1 MSVHS
6 LPTPFGQAIVVL
18 NESGAVTKL
27 TLGHIQGA
35 PELKPDHPVHQQLTE
50 YFAGKRTEFDLK
62 LAPSGTPFQQEVWAA
77 LQEIPFGLT
86 KTYGEI
92 AKGLGKPDAIRAVG
106 RANALN
112 PIWILIP
119 CHRVIG
125 ASGSLTG
132 YAGGLSMKQGL
143 LELES
148 RQRSLF

>member
-27 TLGHIQGA
+27 TLGDIQGA
-35 PELKPDHPVHQQLTE
+35 PELTPDHPVYQQLAE

-77 LQEIPFGLT
+77 LREIPFGLT